1 MVALGTFASPCDR
14 PSPERFH
21 LVKLKLHALNG
32 DRELPLPQ
40 PPAAAALLFVSLDA
54 ALTPHRAEPCGSC
67 PSRLAQF
74 TEGDVPKVRPHAAR

>member
-1 MVALGTFASPCDR
+1 MVALGTFASPRDR

-21 LVKLKLHALNG
+21 LVKLKLHLFNG
-32 DRELPLPQ
+32 DRELPQ
-40 PPAAAALLFVSLDA
+40 PPAAALLFVSLDA
-54 ALTPHRAEPCGSC
+54 ALTPRRAEPCGSC

>member
-1 MVALGTFASPCDR
+1 MVALGTFASPRDR

-21 LVKLKLHALNG
+21 LVKLKLHLFNS

-40 PPAAAALLFVSLDA
+40 PPAAALLFVSLDA
-54 ALTPHRAEPCGSC
+54 ALTPRRAEPRDPC

-74 TEGDVPKVRPHAAR
+74 TECDVPKVRPHAAR